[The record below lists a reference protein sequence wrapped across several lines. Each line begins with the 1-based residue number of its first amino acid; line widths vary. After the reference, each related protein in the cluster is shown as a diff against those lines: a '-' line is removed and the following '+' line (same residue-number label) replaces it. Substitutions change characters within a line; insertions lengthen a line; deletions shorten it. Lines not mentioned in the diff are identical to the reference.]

1 MNYAKAL
8 AAVIATVLSG
18 VVAAL
23 TLDQTITA
31 VEWVNVAILG
41 AGALGVFAAP
51 NVPGA
56 AYTKAAL
63 AVITAVLTLTVQL
76 LFDGALD
83 LTDWLQLGV
92 AALGALGVY
101 AVPNT
106 GAAHVTSPPAD
117 GGKLAA

>member
-8 AAVIATVLSG
+8 AAVGATVLSG

-23 TLDQTITA
+23 TLDQTITP

-56 AYTKAAL
+56 RYTKAVL

-76 LFDGALD
+76 LFDGVLD
-83 LTDWLQLGV
+83 VTDWLQLGV

-101 AVPNT
+101 AVPNSGGDQVDDS
-106 GAAHVTSPPAD
+106 GAVPP
-117 GGKLAA
+117 GHLA